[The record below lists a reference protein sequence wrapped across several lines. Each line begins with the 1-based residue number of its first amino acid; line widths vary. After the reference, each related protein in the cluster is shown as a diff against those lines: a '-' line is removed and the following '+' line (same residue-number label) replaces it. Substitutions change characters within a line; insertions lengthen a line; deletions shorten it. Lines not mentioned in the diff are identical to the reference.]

1 MILDIY
7 GSKTFIWSRAFNSS
21 EVLIRI
27 NYWYRGVTQ
36 SQMFTWG
43 EVSVRTNASR
53 WVEPDTKL
61 FNWEFLLECDKGN
74 GMFDGCSLNM
84 QRWQNADSGLKD
96 GLHLRWFFFFSVKA
110 THRRQ
115 KFHSFGAWVRL
126 ERFGASSDVISQN
139 KHLFRGWKTPRQRAQ
154 RAVTARHLHR
164 GWWRNASKTGGRATR
179 THRVCPNGT
188 FPVSGKT
195 GQRGAWLMAAPPPSP
210 PLPSHPISPVS
221 AHHRSPSFDYFP
233 RNAIL
238 TSRAHSSSPTQ
249 RKMADSSFGKEGV
262 CLKSAVYS
270 KRGIYLSSASK
281 SNVEKGSSGGDG
293 PFFLPT
299 TSIYVLFWFLIR
311 ILYSFVFKKSI
322 KKKLLMS

>member
-1 MILDIY
+1 
-7 GSKTFIWSRAFNSS
+7 
-21 EVLIRI
+21 
-27 NYWYRGVTQ
+27 
-36 SQMFTWG
+36 
-43 EVSVRTNASR
+43 
-53 WVEPDTKL
+53 
-61 FNWEFLLECDKGN
+61 
-74 GMFDGCSLNM
+74 M

-96 GLHLRWFFFFSVKA
+96 GLHLRWFFFLLKP
-110 THRRQ
+110 RIEGK

-126 ERFGASSDVISQN
+126 ERFGVSSDVISQN

-195 GQRGAWLMAAPPPSP
+195 GQRGAWLMAVPPPSP

-293 PFFLPT
+293 PFFFTNNLNLRF
-299 TSIYVLFWFLIR
+299 VLIFNQNIIFICFQE
-311 ILYSFVFKKSI
+311 IN
-322 KKKLLMS
+322 KKKLPMS